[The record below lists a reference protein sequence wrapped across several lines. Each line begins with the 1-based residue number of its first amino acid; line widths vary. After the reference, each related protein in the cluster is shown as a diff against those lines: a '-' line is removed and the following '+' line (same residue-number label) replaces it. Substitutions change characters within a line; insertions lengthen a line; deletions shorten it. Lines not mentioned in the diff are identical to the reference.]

1 MSQEMSPSEPVTGQR
16 LVAGRYRL
24 HTPLGRGGMGV
35 VWAAEDELLQRP
47 VAVKEVW
54 FPSAIDDDEREA
66 LRERTM
72 REARTA
78 ARIDHPCAV
87 RVFDV
92 CEDDQQPFIVMER
105 LVGRSLSDVIKK
117 EGPLAPPR
125 APEIGLCLL
134 VPLEPAHAAGV
145 VHRDVKPG
153 N

>member
-1 MSQEMSPSEPVTGQR
+1 MTASESAAGQR
-16 LVAGRYRL
+16 LVPGRYRL

-35 VWAAEDELLQRP
+35 VWAAEDEVLQRP

-54 FPSAIDDDEREA
+54 FPSATDDDEREA

-78 ARIDHPCAV
+78 ARIDPPCPV

-105 LVGRSLSDVIKK
+105 LV
-117 EGPLAPPR
+117 
-125 APEIGLCLL
+125 
-134 VPLEPAHAAGV
+134 
-145 VHRDVKPG
+145 
-153 N
+153 

>member
-47 VAVKEVW
+47 VAVKEVR
-54 FPSAIDDDEREA
+54 FPSTIDEEERET

-78 ARIDHPCAV
+78 ARLDNPCAV

-105 LVGRSLSDVIKK
+105 LPRPAPSPPPTKK
-117 EGPLAPPR
+117 GARAPP
-125 APEIGLCLL
+125 P
-134 VPLEPAHAAGV
+134 
-145 VHRDVKPG
+145 
-153 N
+153 